1 MPFKSEKQRRY
12 LFANEPEI
20 ARDWTETYGSKI
32 QKADGGIMRIPFQG
46 GGADMGAPDRAQER
60 ADRGYGDTGGV
71 QRSGGGNNNQFTSF
85 TKENLNPQKDY
96 MGSTQF
102 GPAQK
107 YTGSFL
113 DNVFNQGYR
122 PVTPT
127 GQFQSRLSQY
137 GGNILSGIM
146 GVVNPF
152 LGMASQGFQKLGP
165 AFNNFRSSQTL
176 EQFRD
181 KMRGYGRT
189 MPVFSN
195 NPSFGGIE
203 TLGVEM
209 PRMDGYTDEELES
222 IKGQT
227 TILDPATII
236 GILQS
241 LKSGASTKKIGEII
255 IKNQLRKKMQEEMIK
270 NPRSVIS

>member
-12 LFANEPEI
+12 LWANEPEI

-146 GVVNPF
+146 GAVNPF
-152 LGMASQGFQKLGP
+152 LGILSQGFQ
-165 AFNNFRSSQTL
+165 NFRDTPYLQDYISNLRPRQMSDVFIDQG
-176 EQFRD
+176 
-181 KMRGYGRT
+181 RGSGIRT
-189 MPVFSN
+189 IP
-195 NPSFGGIE
+195 IE
-203 TLGVEM
+203 
-209 PRMDGYTDEELES
+209 DN
-222 IKGQT
+222 I
-227 TILDPATII
+227 
-236 GILQS
+236 ILQS
-241 LKSGASTKKIGEII
+241 PFVDEISMETVDEYGNTYRDSPYSTQMTEETFDAVFG
-255 IKNQLRKKMQEEMIK
+255 NTGQETG
-270 NPRSVIS
+270 